1 MSEAMPGAPSGR
13 IGGSALLSSLKGG
26 SKAVDAPSQRPVAA
40 ASPDGDA
47 AKLGVGAGESKQNH
61 GGVKRKS
68 QSVYGYDPEL
78 PVLNGDWRLNPGEE
92 RLPSNDFPFTG
103 HTREMC
109 PFAERV

>member
-13 IGGSALLSSLKGG
+13 MGGSALLSSLKGG
-26 SKAVDAPSQRPVAA
+26 GKVADAPPQRVVAA
-40 ASPDGDA
+40 QVEGDV
-47 AKLGVGAGESKQNH
+47 KLGVGAGESKQNQ

-92 RLPSNDFPFTG
+92 RAFHRTVFPPG
-103 HTREMC
+103 NREMC
-109 PFAERV
+109 PFAERVLEG